1 MSLSTQAFL
10 IGARDTTPLIIAA
23 APFGLVYG
31 ALAINQGLSE
41 ALVMAM
47 SIFVFAGASQFVTIA
62 LLASAT
68 AFPVILATVFIVNLR
83 HMLYAASLMPQLAKV
98 SAWLRVPMAFWLTDE
113 TFAIVSN
120 RVSQAKDDKHFT
132 AYYLGSAIF
141 MYSSWLFFSWL
152 GMTLG
157 QKIPDIKSWG
167 LDVAMVIA
175 FVTIVVPLLK
185 NYADWACAL
194 TAGVSAILTYHWPH
208 QTGLLFSSFIAIAV
222 GVALGY
228 KNNTVIT
235 AIKTKEKTKN
245 V

>member
-1 MSLSTQAFL
+1 MSPSTKSFL
-10 IGARDTTPLIIAA
+10 TGARDTTPLIIAA
-23 APFGLVYG
+23 APFGLIYG
-31 ALAINQGLSE
+31 ALAISQGLSE

-47 SIFVFAGASQFVTIA
+47 SIFVFAGASQFITIA

-83 HMLYAASLMPQLAKV
+83 HMLYAASLMPQLVKV
-98 SAWLRVPMAFWLTDE
+98 STWLRIPMAFWLTDE
-113 TFAIVSN
+113 TFAAVSN
-120 RVSQAKDDKHFT
+120 RIAQVKDDKYFT

-141 MYSSWLFFSWL
+141 MYSSWLFFSYL
-152 GMTLG
+152 GITLG
-157 QKIPDIKSWG
+157 QEIPDIKSWG

-194 TAGVSAILTYHWPH
+194 TAGISALLTYHWPY
-208 QTGLLFSSFIAIAV
+208 QTGLLFSSFVAIAV
-222 GVALGY
+222 GVALSY
-228 KNNTVIT
+228 KSKE
-235 AIKTKEKTKN
+235 IKTKKVIKN

>member
-1 MSLSTQAFL
+1 MSPSKQSFL

-31 ALAINQGLSE
+31 ALAINQGLST

-47 SIFVFAGASQFVTIA
+47 SVFVFAGASQFVTIA

-98 SAWLRVPMAFWLTDE
+98 STWLRIPMAFWLTDE
-113 TFAIVSN
+113 TFATVSN
-120 RVSQAKDDKHFT
+120 RISQVKDDKHFT

-141 MYSSWLFFSWL
+141 MYGSWIFFSWV

-157 QKIPDIKSWG
+157 QEIPDIKSWG

-228 KNNTVIT
+228 QQKE
-235 AIKTKEKTKN
+235 TKPKEVTKN

>member
-1 MSLSTQAFL
+1 MNKSESFL
-10 IGARDTTPLIIAA
+10 RGGRDTIPLIIAA

-31 ALAINQGLSE
+31 ALAISQGLSE
-41 ALVMAM
+41 WIIMAM
-47 SIFVFAGASQFVTIA
+47 SLFVFAGASQFVAVT

-68 AFPVILATVFIVNLR
+68 AYPVILMTVFIVNLR

-98 SAWLRVPMAFWLTDE
+98 SAWLRIPMAFWLTDE
-113 TFAIVSN
+113 TFAVISN
-120 RVSQAKDDKHFT
+120 RLSQAKNDDGFT
-132 AYYLGSAIF
+132 SYYLGSGIF
-141 MYSSWLFFSWL
+141 MYSSWVFFSWL

-157 QKIPDIKSWG
+157 QEIPNITRWG
-167 LDVAMVIA
+167 LDVAMVVA

-185 NYADWACAL
+185 KRADWACAV

-222 GVALGY
+222 GVALSH
-228 KNNTVIT
+228 KL
-235 AIKTKEKTKN
+235 AKTSAEQEVNEN

>member
-1 MSLSTQAFL
+1 
-10 IGARDTTPLIIAA
+10 
-23 APFGLVYG
+23 
-31 ALAINQGLSE
+31 
-41 ALVMAM
+41 MAM
-47 SIFVFAGASQFVTIA
+47 SLFVFAGASQFVAIT

-98 SAWLRVPMAFWLTDE
+98 SAWLRIPMAFWLTDE
-113 TFAIVSN
+113 TFAVVSN
-120 RVSQAKDDKHFT
+120 RVSQVKNDERFT
-132 AYYLGSAIF
+132 AYYLGSAIS
-141 MYSSWLFFSWL
+141 MYSSWAFFSWL

-157 QKIPDIKSWG
+157 QEIPDITSWG
-167 LDVAMVIA
+167 LDVAMVVA

-194 TAGVSAILTYHWPH
+194 TAGVSAVLTYHWPH
-208 QTGLLFSSFIAIAV
+208 QTGLLFSSVIAIGV

-228 KNNTVIT
+228 KKPRV
-235 AIKTKEKTKN
+235 KEVTEN